1 MLPSG
6 DTIAAVATPM
16 GAGGVGIIRISGSKA
31 ADIVSSVLGVTI
43 ASLRN
48 RYLAHGHVQDG
59 GSVVDEVLYVLMRG
73 PQSFTGEDVAE
84 IHGHGGSANMG
95 RLLKTVLGAGARHA
109 EAGEFTR
116 RAFENQRLDLTRA
129 EAIIDIVNASSAR
142 SLRVAQSQLQ
152 GQLGDLIAGLRSDLI
167 ALLAEVEADIDF
179 PDESLRLE
187 DKRSRHKRADDAAR
201 QCESLAESY
210 GLGEALR
217 DGVDVVLRGSV
228 NAGKS
233 SLFNALVGVERAIVD
248 AMPGTTRDFVEAQV
262 VWDGIEVTLID
273 TAGERQGQSRI
284 ENRGV
289 ELGRERAAQAD
300 IELVVV
306 PASETVPEIS
316 GRQLLVMSKCDLG
329 APKHSQGLRTSVT
342 NGVGVTELRAAILQ
356 KVVGA
361 PSESADGIVVTSERQ
376 RRRLEEAA
384 IGLSTAGRQ
393 ILADAPAELIVVDLR
408 SSLHSLA
415 EITGEEVGDEMLD
428 ELFSR
433 FCVGK

>member
-48 RYLAHGHVQDG
+48 RYLAHGHVRDG
-59 GSVVDEVLYVLMRG
+59 GFVVDEVLYVLMRG

>member
-342 NGVGVTELRAAILQ
+342 NGVGVTELRAAIVQ